1 MYQQRNATTI
11 ISKIRQGESY
21 VRNSAIKRVTWR
33 MKLRKHFSVYFTENK
48 LVIYKKF
55 SYVKLLKNID
65 KTELE
70 NAK

>member
-1 MYQQRNATTI
+1 M
-11 ISKIRQGESY
+11 ESY

-33 MKLRKHFSVYFTENK
+33 MKLRKYCCVYFTENK

>member
-1 MYQQRNATTI
+1 
-11 ISKIRQGESY
+11 
-21 VRNSAIKRVTWR
+21 

-55 SYVKLLKNID
+55 SYVKLLKNIN
-65 KTELE
+65 KTEFE